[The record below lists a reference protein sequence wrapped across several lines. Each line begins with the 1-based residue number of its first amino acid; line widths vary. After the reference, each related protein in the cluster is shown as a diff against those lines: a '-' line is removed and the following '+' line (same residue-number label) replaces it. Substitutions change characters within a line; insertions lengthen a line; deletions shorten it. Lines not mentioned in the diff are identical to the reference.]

1 MSDSRKAGWVRRNP
15 LAAAVVSSAGVVG
28 AEFEDGIAVAATP
41 GLGLGPRAA
50 AVGLEV
56 ELEEAETLRRGRGW
70 ATGLC
75 RAAAAAVPLLA
86 SHIRCL
92 LRYALSADFR
102 CLFSK
107 NGFHRALGSAQLS
120 CGICVESLMIMR
132 Q

>member
-1 MSDSRKAGWVRRNP
+1 MRRNP
-15 LAAAVVSSAGVVG
+15 LAAAAAVVSSAGVVG

-50 AVGLEV
+50 AVGLE
-56 ELEEAETLRRGRGW
+56 EEEAEAETLRRGRAWAW

-92 LRYALSADFR
+92 LRYALSRTPGLRRFP
-102 CLFSK
+102 LFIFK
-107 NGFHRALGSAQLS
+107 N
-120 CGICVESLMIMR
+120 
-132 Q
+132 

>member
-1 MSDSRKAGWVRRNP
+1 MRRNP
-15 LAAAVVSSAGVVG
+15 LAAAAAVAGVSSAGVVG

-50 AVGLEV
+50 AAGLEV
-56 ELEEAETLRRGRGW
+56 ELEEAEAETLRRGRGW

-92 LRYALSADFR
+92 LRYALSRTPGLRRFP
-102 CLFSK
+102 LFIFK
-107 NGFHRALGSAQLS
+107 N
-120 CGICVESLMIMR
+120 
-132 Q
+132 

>member
-1 MSDSRKAGWVRRNP
+1 MRRNP
-15 LAAAVVSSAGVVG
+15 LAAAAVVSSAGVVG

-50 AVGLEV
+50 AVGLE
-56 ELEEAETLRRGRGW
+56 EEEAEAETLRRGRGW

-92 LRYALSADFR
+92 LRYALSRTPGLRRFP
-102 CLFSK
+102 LFIFK
-107 NGFHRALGSAQLS
+107 N
-120 CGICVESLMIMR
+120 
-132 Q
+132 

>member
-1 MSDSRKAGWVRRNP
+1 MRRNP
-15 LAAAVVSSAGVVG
+15 LAAAAAVAGVSSAGVVG

-50 AVGLEV
+50 AAGLEV
-56 ELEEAETLRRGRGW
+56 ELEEAEAETLRRGRGW